1 MRWRPFLEHSKTK
14 PSKSEGGPRALLRN
28 RFGALTRDL
37 PLQDRVRG
45 PEAHER
51 KTARSVSTNN

>member
-1 MRWRPFLEHSKTK
+1 MQRVPSIERPKTK
-14 PSKSEGGPRALLRN
+14 YSQREGGSCALLRN